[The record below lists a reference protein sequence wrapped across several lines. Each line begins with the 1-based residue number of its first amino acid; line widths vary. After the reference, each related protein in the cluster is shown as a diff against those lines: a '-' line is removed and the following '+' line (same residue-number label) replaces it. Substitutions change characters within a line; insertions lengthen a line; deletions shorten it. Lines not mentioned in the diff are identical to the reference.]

1 MGYGETKLYLAAE
14 NNRIEEAKKM
24 MKEANNLNIVSEL
37 VNKGNNN
44 GWTPLFVA
52 SYNGHLQ
59 MAQLL
64 LTNGAEIDEASNSG
78 RTPLMAASYFDHL
91 EIVKLLIEHQADVHL
106 KDKYGETALDDAIQK
121 GHQAIEKALRK
132 AGAK

>member
-1 MGYGETKLYLAAE
+1 MCRKRQRNKTMLDKSSNCPELLSQDEDGFTKLHWAAWDNE
-14 NNRIEEAKKM
+14 IEEAKKM

-37 VNKGNNN
+37 VNKGNNI

-52 SYNGHLQ
+52 SQKGHLQ

-78 RTPLMAASYFDHL
+78 
-91 EIVKLLIEHQADVHL
+91 
-106 KDKYGETALDDAIQK
+106 
-121 GHQAIEKALRK
+121 
-132 AGAK
+132 